1 MKNKSNNYWNKFY
14 KNKKILNKLNFPSQ
28 FAVFS
33 LSEKQNEST
42 VIEIG
47 CGNGRDSFFFSKYFK
62 NIYAFDKSDNAIK
75 YNRNNYEKIKN
86 LNFYRYDINEHFEFS
101 KLIKLKKI
109 LYARFFLHTLNNDEI
124 LKFINLSSML
134 VNKNEKVFLEY
145 RVLEDKNNK
154 KIFKNHLKNY
164 LNPNKIAKLFKI
176 HSFKLDYNVV
186 GQGFAKY
193 GAEDPFIARQI
204 FIKK

>member
-1 MKNKSNNYWNKFY
+1 M
-14 KNKKILNKLNFPSQ
+14 
-28 FAVFS
+28 
-33 LSEKQNEST
+33 SEKQNENT

-62 NIYAFDKSDNAIK
+62 NIYAFDKSDIAIK
-75 YNRNNYEKIKN
+75 YNCNNYKKIKN
-86 LNFYRYDINEHFEFS
+86 LNFYKYDINENFEFF

-109 LYARFFLHTLNNDEI
+109 FYARFFLHTLNNNEI
-124 LKFINLSSML
+124 LRFINLSSKL

-154 KIFKNHLKNY
+154 KIFKNHFRNY
-164 LNPNKIAKLFKI
+164 LNPKKIAKLFLI